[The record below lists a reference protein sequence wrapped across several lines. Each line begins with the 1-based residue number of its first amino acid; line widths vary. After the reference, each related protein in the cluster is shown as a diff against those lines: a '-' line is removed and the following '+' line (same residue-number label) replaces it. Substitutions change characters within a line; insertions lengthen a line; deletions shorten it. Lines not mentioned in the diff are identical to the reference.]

1 MQKYTSHA
9 PLAITPASRVS
20 QDTVHALSQAILKA
34 FQKLASIDS
43 NCENNPVDIAFKL
56 INSFK
61 YLPVSAAGA
70 DAFDTELE
78 NLDIFSPL
86 LHAAVTSGNNSIIIW
101 ELITILFAYIS
112 IHRQFHPLI
121 LHNLNVWNE
130 FIVDYNNEVSSTSQ
144 ERDPIKFGVLSLLSI
159 VQNFDEITP
168 DLFEFFKLSLKPT
181 LLEIWVPQWQNYNPS
196 TTKLINGDEKIS
208 NWITKDYHMDFLI
221 TTFLS
226 SSSSSLKVL
235 PSHYFVYKIS
245 KRISHFP
252 NLIDPKLYQLAIAVI
267 MENGISD
274 IDNSNSHS
282 ANYNDLPF
290 YFQILMEVIDH
301 PELNYLQENR
311 LILLL
316 DIALNHLMLVPT
328 HCLHSSF
335 GNLGSTQ
342 SLSSTLNIIQFL
354 LSKFLINTGNITQL
368 INKSNKKNVTNN
380 NNNNNN
386 NSRKKDWFQSQQTN
400 YQIPFWFEDSILPP
414 IPPIS
419 KSLFTFDK
427 DLSHESDSIMIVRD
441 LLRCLNL
448 TILLNSKLLRD
459 YNDLNINALT
469 QPPDHSSNISNGNNH
484 IMIEQYMQLYLI
496 PLSTSLLLAQQ
507 LNDQEQEQE
516 NKQEEEEDKNLIGSS
531 SVRHLSSQLIFFSSL
546 KLCENLIIKEKNLAL
561 YHLIKFITKISL
573 DDLVLQKISINLLNH
588 LFFHQINDGSNHDNL
603 IQRLCLKNQLSLQA
617 LKDYI
622 ILWNDGSQV
631 YNSFF
636 KNLFY
641 EDQPEIE
648 TTRLT
653 MSDLVGFF
661 SDDEQIVIST
671 PPTTMTSVT
680 TNDRPVSLQPIPQ
693 KNNVEVF
700 TPLSKYDAYSSNSF
714 VPSSS
719 NNANTSTNKQPQQPQ
734 QPQNTTPSSSNRYL
748 YNKSALPQEHSS
760 GNNDN
765 STQVSGSMND
775 SYSLDNS
782 FSTTNTNMT
791 RQPTTLT
798 RATDAMTTAPTTPTS
813 YKNSNCNNN
822 NNLWIESPMA
832 NFKSCI
838 INKNSNK
845 NKMVNTGKN
854 YILGGHNKVKNNSRA
869 QSIHIDDFENSND

>member
-1 MQKYTSHA
+1 MQKCASQA
-9 PLAITPASRVS
+9 PLTTTPTFRVS
-20 QDTVHALSQAILKA
+20 QDTIHALSQAILKA

-43 NCENNPVDIAFKL
+43 NQEINPADIAFKL

-78 NLDIFSPL
+78 KLDIFSPL
-86 LHAAVTSGNNSIIIW
+86 LQAAITAGNNGVIIW
-101 ELITILFAYIS
+101 DLITVLFAYIS

-121 LHNLNVWNE
+121 LHNLDVWNE
-130 FIVDYNNEVSSTSQ
+130 FIVDHNNEVASTSQ
-144 ERDPIKFGVLSLLSI
+144 ERNPIKFGVLSLLSI

-168 DLFEFFKLSLKPT
+168 NLFEFFKLSLKPT

-208 NWITKDYHMDFLI
+208 NWITKDYHMDFII
-221 TTFLS
+221 TTSL
-226 SSSSSLKVL
+226 SSSSSLKAL

-274 IDNSNSHS
+274 IENNNNHS
-282 ANYNDLPF
+282 ANYNDIPF

-380 NNNNNN
+380 SNNNNNN
-386 NSRKKDWFQSQQTN
+386 KKKDWFQSQQTN

-448 TILLNSKLLRD
+448 TILLISKLLRD
-459 YNDLNINALT
+459 YNDLDINALT
-469 QPPDHSSNISNGNNH
+469 QPPDHSNNISDGNNH

-496 PLSTSLLLAQQ
+496 PLFTSLLLAQQ

-516 NKQEEEEDKNLIGSS
+516 DKLEEQEDENLIGSS
-531 SVRHLSSQLIFFSSL
+531 SVRHLCSQLIFFSSL

-588 LFFHQINDGSNHDNL
+588 LFFHQINDGRNHDNL
-603 IQRLCLKNQLSLQA
+603 NQRLCLKNQLSLQA

-622 ILWNDGSQV
+622 TLWNDGSHA

-648 TTRLT
+648 TKKLT
-653 MSDLVGFF
+653 MSDLIGFF

-671 PPTTMTSVT
+671 PPTTVTSVS
-680 TNDRPVSLQPIPQ
+680 TNELPISLQPIPQ
-693 KNNVEVF
+693 KNIEAF
-700 TPLSKYDAYSSNSF
+700 TPSSKYDAYSSNSF

-719 NNANTSTNKQPQQPQ
+719 NNGNTNTNKQQQ

-748 YNKSALPQEHSS
+748 FNKSSLISQEHSS
-760 GNNDN
+760 GNNDS

-791 RQPTTLT
+791 RQATTLT
-798 RATDAMTTAPTTPTS
+798 RATDAMTTAPSTPTS
-813 YKNSNCNNN
+813 YNNSNSNNN

-832 NFKSCI
+832 NFKSSMI
-838 INKNSNK
+838 SKNSNK

-869 QSIHIDDFENSND
+869 QSIHIDDFENNND